1 MIFLSEDVDKILN
14 ELKGGDKPLPPSEE
28 NADQLLEKIQEERRS
43 KIDSFQLKLT
53 LEEDEPSESG
63 AEEAPQA
70 ENTVPQEGKT
80 ASSSRIMP
88 GRTPLNPNRRRKRGR
103 GFLPPCRKRRGIEKT
118 KEDGNG

>member
-88 GRTPLNPNRRRKRGR
+88 GRTPLNPNRRRKRGEDSS
-103 GFLPPCRKRRGIEKT
+103 RRAGKDE
-118 KEDGNG
+118 E